1 MRVEHKPPSGLPG
14 LGAQSVYSTAAM
26 AVPKRKTSKSRR
38 DKRRATHTLSLPAL
52 VECPQCHQ
60 PKRPHHVCPT
70 CGTYRGREVEPLRA
84 PAP

>member
-1 MRVEHKPPSGLPG
+1 
-14 LGAQSVYSTAAM
+14 M

-38 DKRRATHTLSLPAL
+38 DKRRTHQGLGTPAL

-70 CGTYRGREVEPLRA
+70 CGTYRGREVEPLQT